1 LPFLRPRPAPT
12 QSLLDKS
19 TPIGR
24 PTPENSAGGNARL
37 ARDSHGSSDED
48 ADHHRLTHAAGCP
61 VTSPRAPDPAV
72 ASPRPWLAAHATG
85 RRSNRARVVNDSFCQ
100 RFEAAEAAKTAP
112 KTAPHPSFLGLTKT
126 SSENAKPR
134 REESPGLVK
143 PEPHRGS
150 IALNLDDT
158 QAPALIINPDDT
170 RAPALINP
178 DDTRAPALINP
189 DDTPTTQHPRL
200 IHAPKP
206 GRPALPLPPHLT
218 AAVLAEAG
226 RPATATPPPHLVG
239 TVQSAAELLIGSP
252 GAGMA
257 AADTLLSMLMMG
269 PADSPSIEKGA
280 SPATVKAAAAAAVA
294 AVTKTARGAAARRSG
309 NTNGR
314 TGSSLAPKKR
324 PRSGSPDPEWGP
336 AKKGKGVSGAA
347 DPPVEFRAGSDGER
361 IVPKTAMY
369 TAASAAA
376 AKRRMLPSRGGGRQK
391 VHRPWTLPEV
401 EALVE
406 GVGHY
411 GRGQWADIK
420 ALEQNGVAAALESR
434 SAVDLKDKWRNL
446 LRIAMLPV
454 LYKRREA
461 TEMPPALLARVRELA
476 AQKGSPTRGGGG
488 GGGGGGGDAG
498 ESSPGTDDDG
508 ANASEASMPASKG
521 ARRSKHHSPWTL
533 TESEALVDGVESCA
547 GCRWTVIK
555 KLGLESLERRT
566 AMDLKDKWRNLL
578 QLASLPQQSRRKAE
592 TPPELLQRV
601 LWLEAK
607 YGTARR
613 KGRKSADKESAK

>member
-1 LPFLRPRPAPT
+1 M
-12 QSLLDKS
+12 
-19 TPIGR
+19 
-24 PTPENSAGGNARL
+24 
-37 ARDSHGSSDED
+37 
-48 ADHHRLTHAAGCP
+48 
-61 VTSPRAPDPAV
+61 
-72 ASPRPWLAAHATG
+72 
-85 RRSNRARVVNDSFCQ
+85 
-100 RFEAAEAAKTAP
+100 P
-112 KTAPHPSFLGLTKT
+112 KTLT
-126 SSENAKPR
+126 ENVKPR

-143 PEPHRGS
+143 PEPHRGG

-158 QAPALIINPDDT
+158 QAPALI
-170 RAPALINP
+170 
-178 DDTRAPALINP
+178 
-189 DDTPTTQHPRL
+189 
-200 IHAPKP
+200 HAPKP
-206 GRPALPLPPHLT
+206 GRPPLPLPPHLT
-218 AAVLAEAG
+218 AAVLAESG

-280 SPATVKAAAAAAVA
+280 SPATVKAAASAAVA
-294 AVTKTARGAAARRSG
+294 AVTKTARGAAARS
-309 NTNGR
+309 R

-324 PRSGSPDPEWGP
+324 PRGGSPDDAERGH
-336 AKKGKGVSGAA
+336 AKKGKQNTSNIVANPPPPSMDA
-347 DPPVEFRAGSDGER
+347 DSLDGER

-401 EALVE
+401 EALVT

-420 ALEQNGVAAALESR
+420 SLEQNGVAEALESR

-476 AQKGSPTRGGGG
+476 AQKGENAEGRTRGGGG
-488 GGGGGGGDAG
+488 GR
-498 ESSPGTDDDG
+498 ESSPRGGMDDDD
-508 ANASEASMPASKG
+508 ATNASEASMTASKG

-533 TESEALVDGVESCA
+533 TESKALVDGVESCA

>member
-1 LPFLRPRPAPT
+1 MAGWVLVARQLAFGLPVFKKRNLP
-12 QSLLDKS
+12 
-19 TPIGR
+19 
-24 PTPENSAGGNARL
+24 PTPL
-37 ARDSHGSSDED
+37 HG
-48 ADHHRLTHAAGCP
+48 
-61 VTSPRAPDPAV
+61 
-72 ASPRPWLAAHATG
+72 
-85 RRSNRARVVNDSFCQ
+85 F
-100 RFEAAEAAKTAP
+100 
-112 KTAPHPSFLGLTKT
+112 
-126 SSENAKPR
+126 
-134 REESPGLVK
+134 
-143 PEPHRGS
+143 
-150 IALNLDDT
+150 
-158 QAPALIINPDDT
+158 
-170 RAPALINP
+170 
-178 DDTRAPALINP
+178 
-189 DDTPTTQHPRL
+189 
-200 IHAPKP
+200 
-206 GRPALPLPPHLT
+206 
-218 AAVLAEAG
+218 
-226 RPATATPPPHLVG
+226 PPP
-239 TVQSAAELLIGSP
+239 
-252 GAGMA
+252 AG
-257 AADTLLSMLMMG
+257 L
-269 PADSPSIEKGA
+269 
-280 SPATVKAAAAAAVA
+280 
-294 AVTKTARGAAARRSG
+294 
-309 NTNGR
+309 
-314 TGSSLAPKKR
+314 
-324 PRSGSPDPEWGP
+324 
-336 AKKGKGVSGAA
+336 
-347 DPPVEFRAGSDGER
+347 DGEP
-361 IVPKTAMY
+361 IVPETAMY

-420 ALEQNGVAAALESR
+420 SLKQDGVADALESR

-476 AQKGSPTRGGGG
+476 AQKGSPTAVSGGGG
-488 GGGGGGGDAG
+488 GGG
-498 ESSPGTDDDG
+498 ESSPGGPDDD
-508 ANASEASMPASKG
+508 ATNATEASALASKG

-555 KLGLESLERRT
+555 KLGLESLDRRT

-613 KGRKSADKESAK
+613 KGRKSADKESAE